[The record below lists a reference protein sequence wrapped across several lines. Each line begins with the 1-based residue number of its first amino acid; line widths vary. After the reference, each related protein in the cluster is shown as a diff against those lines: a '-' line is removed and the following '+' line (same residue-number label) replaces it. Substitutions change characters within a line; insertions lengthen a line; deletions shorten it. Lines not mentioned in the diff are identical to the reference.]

1 MRQPWK
7 RPCTE
12 ACGGL
17 AITNESTP
25 AVCAGTTFIT
35 TLDG

>member
-1 MRQPWK
+1 MVGCGSPPK
-7 RPCTE
+7 F
-12 ACGGL
+12 ACGGE
-17 AITNESTP
+17 ATTSEPTP

>member
-1 MRQPWK
+1 MVGCG
-7 RPCTE
+7 RPPNA

-17 AITNESTP
+17 AITSESTP